1 MADERL
7 SHFQVGQDQGCRI
20 ITACGPEI
28 EFESKDE
35 LYALADAGELE
46 LRQVVLNLKHIVTVK
61 SAILGVLIQFQRK
74 VEAAGGRLK
83 VVCPDPDILRMF
95 HITNVDRIFD
105 LYKGVQIAIDA
116 FTDNTWQCVATA
128 GTLTTI
134 ARVRASQGLRTAGY
148 GTRSM
153 F

>member
-74 VEAAGGRLK
+74 IEAVGGRLK

-95 HITNVDRIFD
+95 QIIKID
-105 LYKGVQIAIDA
+105 LVLDLHESEQLAIDA
-116 FTDNTWQCVATA
+116 VCGNAQSSVATA
-128 GTLTTI
+128 
-134 ARVRASQGLRTAGY
+134 
-148 GTRSM
+148 
-153 F
+153 